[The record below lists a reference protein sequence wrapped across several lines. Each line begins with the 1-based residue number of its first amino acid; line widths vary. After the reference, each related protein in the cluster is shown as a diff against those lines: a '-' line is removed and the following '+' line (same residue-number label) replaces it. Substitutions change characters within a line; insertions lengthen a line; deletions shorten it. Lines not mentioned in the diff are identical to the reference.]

1 MKLAS
6 AITARE
12 ERFVARHV
20 ARLRDTLAE
29 GYSVLYTFDRADGA
43 CTRLDVM
50 GPRGMR
56 CSGAAN
62 DDGGFLAAPVSTV
75 RLWSPTSTSRPLAV
89 ASADRNFAPSL
100 DVLAER
106 AKPLVG
112 DEFAVLLALLATIR
126 DHAPRLRP
134 RVAKVPL
141 VFTSSGTPSMPAWAS
156 CLGLG
161 DLEDAVVPRV
171 A

>member
-6 AITARE
+6 AIAARE
-12 ERFVARHV
+12 ERFVAGHV
-20 ARLRDTLAE
+20 ARLRGTLAE

-56 CSGAAN
+56 CSGPAN
-62 DDGGFLAAPVSTV
+62 DGGFLAAPVPTV
-75 RLWSPTSTSRPLAV
+75 RLWSPSSHQRPLAV
-89 ASADRNFAPSL
+89 AATDRNFEPSL

-106 AKPLVG
+106 AKALVG

-134 RVAKVPL
+134 RVPKVAL

-161 DLEDAVVPRV
+161 DLEDALAKRV